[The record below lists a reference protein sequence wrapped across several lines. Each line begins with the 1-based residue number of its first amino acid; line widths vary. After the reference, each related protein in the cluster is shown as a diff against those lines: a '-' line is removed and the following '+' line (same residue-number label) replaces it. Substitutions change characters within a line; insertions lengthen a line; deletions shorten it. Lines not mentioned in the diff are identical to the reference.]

1 MRNLILILLIQL
13 IWLPNSLAANFHA
26 IILADTNDKTI
37 GNSVII
43 DQRKINN
50 LIKNIARNTGLT
62 LKQQHIYGYNFNYN
76 TIKRSLNN
84 LSVRPNDVVMFYY
97 SGHSNNTR
105 TGSKWPSLNLKG
117 KLLRLD
123 NVIRSLKAKNP
134 RLLLIIADSC
144 NNFASRSS
152 ISNNI
157 MNLQGRQTPRRQN
170 YQRLFLKKKGT
181 IIMTA
186 ATPGEYAWGNAQ
198 AGGFF
203 THQLLDSLNQELA
216 SSSSPNWNQLVKRAE
231 APIRLPYGI
240 VQNPQSQL
248 NIQHFQA
255 ISPNMPPSTT
265 TTTTEKCYYYY
276 NNRGNLCCRK
286 STGTTCEQA
295 TIRGKCPHYFYN
307 RRGSLCCRYS
317 TGISCE

>member
-1 MRNLILILLIQL
+1 MKNLILILLIL
-13 IWLPNSLAANFHA
+13 LSYNSLAANFHA
-26 IILADTNDKTI
+26 IIIADTNDKTI

-43 DQRKINN
+43 DQRKINR
-50 LIKNIARNTGLT
+50 LIQKIARNTGLT
-62 LKQQHIYGYNFNYN
+62 LRQQHIYGYNFNYN
-76 TIKRSLNN
+76 TVKRSLNK

-105 TGSKWPSLNLKG
+105 TGTRWPSLNLKG
-117 KLLRLD
+117 NLLQLD
-123 NVIRSLKAKNP
+123 NVISSLKAKNP

-152 ISNNI
+152 MSNNI

-170 YQRLFLKKKGT
+170 YQNLFLKKKGT

-186 ATPGEYAWGNAQ
+186 AQPGDYAWGNAKT
-198 AGGFF
+198 GGFF

-216 SSSSPNWNQLVKRAE
+216 SSASPNWNQLVKRAE

-240 VQNPQSQL
+240 VQNPQSKL
-248 NIQHFQA
+248 NVTSFQ
-255 ISPNMPPSTT
+255 TT
-265 TTTTEKCYYYY
+265 NVQNAPITTDKCYYYY
-276 NNRGNLCCRK
+276 NNNGDLCCRK
-286 STGTTCEQA
+286 STGTTCKQA
-295 TIRGKCPHYFYN
+295 TTREKCPYYFYN
-307 RRGSLCCRYS
+307 NKGSLCCRYS